1 MRVKE
6 LKEIINGLSDD
17 CRIDFYVVPS
27 YPDKFDA
34 EEDERFDIPLLE
46 GGEICTYM
54 ADDYDNPNIEIGF
67 RIDSHNRFGYK
78 INHNIN
84 KKQNY
89 WEDEPKERANG

>member
-1 MRVKE
+1 MKVKE

-46 GGEICTYM
+46 GGEICTTM

-67 RIDSHNRFGYK
+67 RIDSHNRFGDK

-84 KKQNY
+84 KKQEY
-89 WEDEPKERANG
+89 EDENI